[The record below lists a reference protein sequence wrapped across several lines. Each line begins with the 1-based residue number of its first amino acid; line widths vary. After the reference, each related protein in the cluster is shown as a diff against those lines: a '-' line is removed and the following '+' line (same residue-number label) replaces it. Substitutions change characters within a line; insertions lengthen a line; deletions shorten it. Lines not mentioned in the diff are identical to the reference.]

1 MVSISR
7 NISRAC
13 GKLNNEADVRHQA
26 VDQCNQGVYEESRYD
41 TLGYKI

>member
-13 GKLNNEADVRHQA
+13 GKMSDEADVRHQ
-26 VDQCNQGVYEESRYD
+26 VMDQYNQGVCKES
-41 TLGYKI
+41 

>member
-13 GKLNNEADVRHQA
+13 GKMSNEADVRHQA
-26 VDQCNQGVYEESRYD
+26 MDQYNQGILQEKL
-41 TLGYKI
+41 T

>member
-13 GKLNNEADVRHQA
+13 GKMSNEADVRHQA
-26 VDQCNQGVYEESRYD
+26 MDKCNQGVYEESRYD
-41 TLGYKI
+41 ILGCKI

>member
-13 GKLNNEADVRHQA
+13 GKMSNEADVRHQA
-26 VDQCNQGVYEESRYD
+26 MDQCNQGVCEENRYD
-41 TLGYKI
+41 TLGCKI